1 MDTTNNLYVAKE
13 SDGKVLSI
21 AGGKYRI
28 VISGDQ
34 TNDEFAVVEMTVPP
48 NAGPVPHAHKNINES
63 FYVLDGTVVFY
74 TEEGTMRA
82 EKGTYINIPR
92 GGLVHNFKNETE
104 TEAVLLCTVMP
115 AGMEKMFLEVSEY
128 FERNADITDE
138 EKKNFLKQLAEKY
151 GTELYAP
158 DYLNKK

>member
-1 MDTTNNLYVAKE
+1 MENTNNLYAAKE

-28 VISGDQ
+28 VISGAQ

-63 FYVLDGTVVFY
+63 FYVLEGSVVFY
-74 TEEGTMRA
+74 TEEGAMRA
-82 EKGTYINIPR
+82 EKGSYINIPK
-92 GGLVHNFKNETE
+92 GGLVHSFKNETE
-104 TEAVLLCTVMP
+104 TNAVLLCTVTP

-128 FERNADITDE
+128 FERNTDGTDE
-138 EKKNFLKQLAEKY
+138 EKKSFLKAIAEKY
-151 GTELYAP
+151 ETELYAP
-158 DYLNKK
+158 DYLSKK